1 MLVAAHVR
9 KEAADQI
16 PSAVHVDGTA
26 RPQLV
31 SRETA
36 PVFWSVIEH
45 FRRLTG
51 VPVVI
56 NTSFNVMGEP
66 IINRPEEALR
76 CFYSTGIDTL
86 VLENLVL
93 TKATG

>member
-1 MLVAAHVR
+1 MGSGFVFAKCPGDHIPRLQLFDG
-9 KEAADQI
+9 EAAGAQL
-16 PSAVHVDGTA
+16 AVDA
-26 RPQLV
+26 I
-31 SRETA
+31 
-36 PVFWSVIEH
+36 VIEH

-86 VLENLVL
+86 VLENFVL
-93 TKATG
+93 TKSMT